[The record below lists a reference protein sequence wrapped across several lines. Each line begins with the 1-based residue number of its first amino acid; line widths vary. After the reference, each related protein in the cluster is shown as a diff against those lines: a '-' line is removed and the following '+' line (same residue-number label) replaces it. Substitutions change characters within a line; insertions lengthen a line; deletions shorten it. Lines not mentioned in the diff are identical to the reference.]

1 MGGRLEGW
9 NHGQD
14 SRPSF
19 ETRRKDAALLRYYGV
34 VGGQG
39 GRIGLQRL
47 IPTSEIKMLKLDHT
61 DAPTTE
67 DYATVYVAFELSKA
81 KWKLGVMV
89 PGSAKMS
96 RYTIAGGDLATLA
109 ARFAAARTKAAR
121 TGKPVRIVSCYEAG
135 FDGHWLHR
143 WLTDQGVINHEI
155 DPASIQVSRRARRA
169 KTDRIDLEQLMRALL
184 AFLRG
189 EPRVCSVVHVPA
201 VEDED
206 RKRRNRERERM
217 LKERTAHTNRIKGL
231 LHAQGIRDAMPLKP
245 GFLDKLAGLRTGDG
259 RPLPQRLKEEIAR
272 EHERLCLVHKQLAV
286 LEANSRAEQRAAAP
300 GSAEAKTVH
309 LAQLKGIGPVGGQGL
324 VNEVFY
330 RTFNNRREVG
340 SYFGLVGMPYDSG
353 DSQRDQGISKAG
365 NHRAR
370 ELAIELAWL
379 WVRHQPDNDLTLWF
393 RKRVG
398 DIKGRIR
405 RIAIVAVARKLMV
418 ALWRYLETGV
428 VPTGAVLHPSL

>member
-1 MGGRLEGW
+1 L
-9 NHGQD
+9 
-14 SRPSF
+14 
-19 ETRRKDAALLRYYGV
+19 
-34 VGGQG
+34 
-39 GRIGLQRL
+39 
-47 IPTSEIKMLKLDHT
+47 EIKMLKLDHA
-61 DAPTTE
+61 DAPTTDE
-67 DYATVYVAFELSKA
+67 YATVYLAFELSKA
-81 KWKLGVMV
+81 KWKLGVML

-96 RYTIAGGDLATLA
+96 RYTIAGGDLAALTERL
-109 ARFAAARTKAAR
+109 AAARAKAAR

-143 WLTDQGVINHEI
+143 WLTDQGVINHVI

-169 KTDRIDLEQLMRALL
+169 KTDNIDLEQLMRALRAL
-184 AFLRG
+184 LRG

-206 RKRRNRERERM
+206 RKHRNRERERM

-231 LHAQGIRDAMPLKP
+231 LHAQGIRDVMPLKP
-245 GFLDKLAGLRTGDG
+245 GFLDKLGSLRTGDG
-259 RPLPQRLKEEIAR
+259 RPLPRRLKEEIVR
-272 EHERLCLVHKQLAV
+272 EHERLCLVNKQLAV
-286 LEANSRAEQRAAAP
+286 LEADSRAEQCAAAP
-300 GSAEAKTVH
+300 GSTEAKTVR

-330 RTFNNRREVG
+330 RTFNNRRQVG
-340 SYFGLVGMPYDSG
+340 AYFGLVGMPYHSG
-353 DSQRDQGISKAG
+353 NSQRDQGISKAG

-393 RKRVG
+393 HKRVG

-428 VPTGAVLHPSL
+428 VPTGAVLRPSL